1 MKKILVIGATSA
13 IAEHCARLWAARAD
27 ALYLVARNEERVQTL
42 AKDLLIR
49 GGAQVGTYCADLN
62 NLQGHANIIDAAEMA
77 LGDIDI
83 VLIAHGTLSNQ
94 KNCEQSAEETL
105 MEIKTNALSTISL
118 LTIIANR
125 FEANQ
130 KGTIAVISSVAGDRG
145 RASNY
150 IYGSSKA
157 MVTAFTSGLRQRLH
171 NSNVAVVT
179 IKPGFVET
187 PMTAEFK
194 KGLLWV
200 KPATVASKIVKA
212 IDQHKNE
219 VYVPGFW
226 RLIMVVIKAIPTNLF
241 NKMRL

>member
-1 MKKILVIGATSA
+1 MKRVLIIGATSA

-27 ALYLVARNEERVQTL
+27 ALYLVARSEERVQTL
-42 AKDLLIR
+42 ARDLAIR
-49 GGAQVGTYCADLN
+49 GAAQVDTYCTDLN
-62 NLQGHANIIDAAEMA
+62 DLQSHANIIDAAEMA

-94 KNCEQSAEETL
+94 KTCEQSVEETL
-105 MEIKTNALSTISL
+105 MEINTNAISTISL

-125 FEANQ
+125 FEAKQ

-171 NSNVAVVT
+171 KSNVAVVT

-194 KGLLWV
+194 KGLLWA

-241 NKMRL
+241 IKMRL